1 MNPAGKP
8 NKPKAG
14 ISAGTGAKAAK
25 TAKAWSKPRIT
36 RHGNM
41 RQLSQMSG

>member
-1 MNPAGKP
+1 MKPAGKP
-8 NKPKAG
+8 DKPKAG
-14 ISAGTGAKAAK
+14 TVAGAGTK
-25 TAKAWSKPRIT
+25 TTKVWSKPRIT

>member
-1 MNPAGKP
+1 MKTGGKP
-8 NKPKAG
+8 SKPKAG
-14 ISAGTGAKAAK
+14 TAAGAGTKASK
-25 TAKAWSKPRIT
+25 VWSKPRIT

>member
-1 MNPAGKP
+1 MKPAGKP

-14 ISAGTGAKAAK
+14 TASGAGNKAAK
-25 TAKAWSKPRIT
+25 VWSKPRIT